1 MVEDRFDV
9 VVVGGGP
16 AGATTATLVA
26 RAGWKVLLLER
37 AAGPRFK
44 VGESLMPATWWTLER
59 LGVLEEMVE
68 SFFPKKYSVQFFT
81 RDGRGTS
88 PFYFFENDDHPSSQT
103 WQVTREDFD
112 RLLLD
117 HAAAEG
123 VEVRFDANVR
133 EVRFE
138 GDRAVGVRVELAGEG
153 VKDDGESAGSETRE
167 IHSRVVVDAT
177 GQSGLL
183 ARKLGLRRVD
193 ECLRN
198 VSYFTHY
205 EGAKRD
211 PGLAEGAT
219 LILHTRNQDSW
230 FWFIPLPDDRVS
242 VGVVGSVPYLVQG
255 RDGDPQKVFEQEL
268 ALCPALRERLDGA
281 RQVREVEVAK
291 DFSYLSDRIAGD
303 GWVMVGD
310 AFGFLDPIY
319 SSGVF
324 LALESGE
331 MAADAIVEALD
342 EDDVSGAR
350 LGAFQERY
358 VEGMKAIRR
367 LIYAFYDKG
376 FSFARFLERFPE
388 CRESVV
394 DLLVGNVFR
403 KDVSGLLEALD
414 VYQAEIGSDGV
425 SRTDGDEIPAAT
437 ATVTGGG

>member
-1 MVEDRFDV
+1 MSVEDRYDV

-16 AGATTATLVA
+16 AGATAATLVA

-59 LGVLEEMVE
+59 LGVLEEMYE

-88 PFYFFENDDHPSSQT
+88 PFYFFETDDHASSQT

-123 VEVRFDANVR
+123 VEVRFQANVR
-133 EVRFE
+133 RVLFE
-138 GDRAVGVRVELAGEG
+138 DDRAVGVRVELTGEG
-153 VKDDGESAGSETRE
+153 DEGETRE
-167 IHSRVVVDAT
+167 IASRIVVDAT
-177 GQSGLL
+177 GQSALL
-183 ARKLGLRRVD
+183 ARELGLRKVD

-211 PGLAEGAT
+211 EGLDEGAT
-219 LILHTRNQDSW
+219 LILHTLHQDSW
-230 FWFIPLPDDRVS
+230 FWFIPLPQDRVS

-255 RDGDPQKVFEQEL
+255 RDGDPQEVFEQEL
-268 ALCPALRERLDGA
+268 ELCPALRERLEGA
-281 RQVREVEVAK
+281 RQVRDVQVAK

-324 LALESGE
+324 LALKSGE
-331 MAADAIVEALD
+331 MAADAMVEALD
-342 EDDVSGAR
+342 DDDVSGPR
-350 LGAFQERY
+350 LGAFQETY
-358 VEGMKAIRR
+358 AEGIKAIRK
-367 LIYAFYDKG
+367 LVYAFYDKE
-376 FSFARFLERFPE
+376 FSFARFLRRFPE
-388 CRESVV
+388 CREPVV

-403 KDVSGLLEALD
+403 KDVGGLMEALD
-414 VYQAEIGSDGV
+414 TYWAESRAGADGNPRGGSEGV
-425 SRTDGDEIPAAT
+425 
-437 ATVTGGG
+437 ATVAAGAAGGG